1 MEVWRRPF
9 FSVVGT
15 RCTRCWPAS
24 RSKMVGNHQYH
35 NAPLS
40 GDGGGGVTTD
50 GGGEFV
56 GKRCR
61 VVATFAGVDFEP

>member
-1 MEVWRRPF
+1 
-9 FSVVGT
+9 
-15 RCTRCWPAS
+15 
-24 RSKMVGNHQYH
+24 MVGNHQYH